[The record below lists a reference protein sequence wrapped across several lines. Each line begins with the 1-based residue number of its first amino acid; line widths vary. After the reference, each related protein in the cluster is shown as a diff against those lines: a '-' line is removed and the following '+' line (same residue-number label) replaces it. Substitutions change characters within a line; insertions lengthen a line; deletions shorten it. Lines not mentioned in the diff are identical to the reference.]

1 MAVHTPPRLLSLPL
15 LATVIALAVT
25 PAPAGAQ
32 AFNGAAFSLSRFSK
46 SDAILGGPSALQ
58 AILAQQ
64 RATPE
69 PATLRTPLP
78 PPHPASA
85 SAAPFARAILPITPA
100 VGEGVVTGRPDVFG
114 TVALRVSHT
123 PLDSKWRSVERSN
136 VGPQAARFAA
146 GLRGKSSFER
156 LEAVNWYVNRRV
168 HFVDDSQ
175 QFGRADV
182 WSSAADT
189 LRRGRGDC
197 EDYAIAKLQMLRR
210 AGLGERDLYLVIV
223 KDLVRRADHA
233 VLVARAAGH
242 MYVLD
247 NGTDEVM
254 ESETISDYRPVLSF
268 SASGE
273 WTHGYRVN
281 PAPVEIAAADP
292 KKPLAPASSPA
303 EPQRSRSASLLAF
316 NIGFNR

>member
-1 MAVHTPPRLLSLPL
+1 MAVHTPRLLAFPL
-15 LATVIALAVT
+15 LATWLALAS
-25 PAPAGAQ
+25 AAAAAQ
-32 AFNGAAFSLSRFSK
+32 AFGSTAGPLPRFSK
-46 SDAILGGPSALQ
+46 TDAILGGPSALQ

-64 RATPE
+64 RAAPELTPFRA
-69 PATLRTPLP
+69 PLAPVRAAAT
-78 PPHPASA
+78 
-85 SAAPFARAILPITPA
+85 SAAPFTRAVMPITPA
-100 VGEGVVTGRPDVFG
+100 VSEGVASGRPDVFG

-123 PLDSKWRSVERSN
+123 PLDGKWRSVERSN
-136 VGPQAARFAA
+136 VGPQAARFADR
-146 GLRGKSSFER
+146 LKGKSSFER

-168 HFVDDSQ
+168 HFIDDSR

-210 AGLGERDLYLVIV
+210 AGLGERDLFLVIV

-233 VLVARAAGH
+233 VLVARADGH

-254 ESETISDYRPVLSF
+254 DSESISDYRPVLSF

-281 PAPVEIAAADP
+281 AMPVEIAAAERNP
-292 KKPLAPASSPA
+292 ALTPASSPA

-316 NIGFNR
+316 NMGFKR